1 MWPRNLLHQSA
12 PTPPPSLSGVT
23 KKLAPAGPLMR
34 SWRRIAG
41 AAKSLT
47 SGQPSEGGAA
57 ATATAAACQA
67 TGSRSTLPAAAHAA
81 VNERPGS
88 VESSPTA
95 SEAHAAL
102 PSPMEGQSSGG
113 SSEASAEGG
122 AAPAHLPCYR
132 HTFLRLRS
140 SGDGA
145 TVAGGKPGAAK
156 PRGLAGSSLQV
167 AEAYVPLVTPTGC
180 VGQLHITPQEAARL
194 YTGEQ
199 GMAQISLLSWH
210 AAACSACAGPFAACY
225 VFPSFSLSPP
235 TFWPVKSTPALCL
248 LHYPSAGHH
257 EPVPP
262 PVLREAQR
270 YCTFAGVAY
279 GLQIVLWGKGKCV
292 WLGQG
297 GFWSWECRG
306 CAGAVASPS
315 ACTRHGAGTR
325 RACSGTRGPERAR
338 VPAWSRHPAGLWWN
352 QGAGPA
358 SSHSHTCKCSP
369 ARHDSSRRP
378 AAAGSCRCAW
388 VTPARW
394 RAAWAGPSRWRAS
407 SGRATSGRL
416 WTSAVGT
423 GVLYSYRYWYQWRAR
438 AGSVGWVHE

>member
-41 AAKSLT
+41 AAKSFT

-145 TVAGGKPGAAK
+145 TVAGCKPGAAK
-156 PRGLAGSSLQV
+156 PRGLAGSSLRGGGGGICG
-167 AEAYVPLVTPTGC
+167 PGHPHRLRG
-180 VGQLHITPQEAARL
+180 AA
-194 YTGEQ
+194 T
-199 GMAQISLLSWH
+199 AH
-210 AAACSACAGPFAACY
+210 AAGGRKPVHRWAGDGPDFPVVLACS
-225 VFPSFSLSPP
+225 
-235 TFWPVKSTPALCL
+235 
-248 LHYPSAGHH
+248 
-257 EPVPP
+257 
-262 PVLREAQR
+262 RMQ
-270 YCTFAGVAY
+270 
-279 GLQIVLWGKGKCV
+279 CV
-292 WLGQG
+292 
-297 GFWSWECRG
+297 
-306 CAGAVASPS
+306 
-315 ACTRHGAGTR
+315 
-325 RACSGTRGPERAR
+325 
-338 VPAWSRHPAGLWWN
+338 
-352 QGAGPA
+352 
-358 SSHSHTCKCSP
+358 
-369 ARHDSSRRP
+369 RRP
-378 AAAGSCRCAW
+378 FRCML
-388 VTPARW
+388 
-394 RAAWAGPSRWRAS
+394 
-407 SGRATSGRL
+407 RL
-416 WTSAVGT
+416 PKFLA
-423 GVLYSYRYWYQWRAR
+423 
-438 AGSVGWVHE
+438 